1 MEDDYRK
8 LNVNAELLCNVI
20 EEKRYRANYNQ
31 KNYFDNL
38 SEWLEEFILR
48 KCGNTVSQNAGL
60 SSPERWKILA
70 NVMDHDV
77 LSKIQIQSHIRKQI
91 NIPTR
96 EA

>member
-1 MEDDYRK
+1 M
-8 LNVNAELLCNVI
+8 
-20 EEKRYRANYNQ
+20 
-31 KNYFDNL
+31 
-38 SEWLEEFILR
+38 R

-91 NIPTR
+91 SLLAKPELVIDKWQIDDDFESGYNKGYYA
-96 EA
+96 EYSVVMLKC